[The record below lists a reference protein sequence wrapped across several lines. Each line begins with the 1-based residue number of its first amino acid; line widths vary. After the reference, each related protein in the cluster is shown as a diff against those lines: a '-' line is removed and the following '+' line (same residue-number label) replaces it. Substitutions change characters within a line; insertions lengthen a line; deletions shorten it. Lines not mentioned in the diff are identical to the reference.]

1 VIKYIGSK
9 RELVPLIVR
18 IVSRLEAVES
28 VLDPFSGTCRV
39 GHALKAAGFRVM
51 AGDHN
56 AYAHTLALCY
66 VQADRE
72 RWEKSAGRLVA
83 ELNRL
88 PGKAGYFTET
98 FCLRSRFFQPKNGER
113 IDAVREA
120 IERKSLEPELKAVAL
135 TSLMEAADRVDSTT
149 GVQMA
154 YLKSWAPRAF
164 NDLCLRVPELVP
176 RARHGPGEAFR
187 LDALEAASGFR
198 ADCVYLDPPYNQHS
212 YLSNYH
218 IWESL
223 VLWDKPPVYGVAC
236 KRDECKKRRSAFNS
250 KRMFRKTF
258 EQLLSSVRA
267 PCLVVSF
274 NNEGYIRRQEMVDLL
289 SSRGQVAVV
298 EVDYDRYVGARIG
311 IYNPDGIKVGKVSH
325 LRNKEY
331 VFVVAPDLSRLRLE
345 SLTQEKKPEQI
356 SFF

>member
-1 VIKYIGSK
+1 
-9 RELVPLIVR
+9 
-18 IVSRLEAVES
+18 
-28 VLDPFSGTCRV
+28 V
-39 GHALKAAGFRVM
+39 GHALKAAGLRVM

-72 RWEKSAGRLVA
+72 RVEKRAVKLLA

-98 FCLRSRFFQPKNGER
+98 FCVRSRFFQPKNGER
-113 IDAVREA
+113 IDAIREA
-120 IERKSLEPELKAVAL
+120 IERKSLDPELRAVVL

-154 YLKSWAPRAF
+154 YLKSWAPRAH
-164 NDLCLRVPELVP
+164 NDLALRFPELLP
-176 RARHGPGEAFR
+176 RARNGAGEAFR
-187 LDALEAASGFR
+187 MDALQAAASFP

-236 KRDECKKRRSAFNS
+236 KRDECRKRRSDFNS
-250 KRMFRKTF
+250 KRLFRETF
-258 EQLLSSVRA
+258 EQLLSRIQA
-267 PCLVVSF
+267 RYLVVSF
-274 NNEGYIRRQEMVDLL
+274 NNEGYIQREQMLDLL
-289 SSRGQVAVV
+289 SPRGEVAVA

-311 IYNPDGIKVGKVSH
+311 IYNPDGVKVGKISH

-331 VFVVAPDLSRLRLE
+331 LFVVAPDLSHLRVE
-345 SLTQEKKPEQI
+345 SLARGKEPEQI